1 MRKKL
6 SIEDLKHDIINFI
19 KYANSI
25 RDENLKT
32 VPFSKGLQRIDLLD
46 DFKKVVLFLQK
57 FINEEEGS

>member
-32 VPFSKGLQRIDLLD
+32 VPFSKGLQRTDLLD